1 MNPQELLVVLHTAER
16 LKNPSRHSWTS
27 SGRQES
33 VAEHS
38 FRLAV
43 MAYFMKDEFPTL
55 DIERVIKMCLFHDF
69 GEAFTGDIPAFVK
82 NESDSERET
91 TLINDWLSALPSP
104 YREELSALFAE
115 METQETEE
123 AKLYRALDKLEALIQ
138 HDEADIATWLPL
150 EYELQFT
157 YGTKESEAFPYI
169 KRLRAEIDR
178 ITQEKIEN
186 HRRKNEIKKK

>member
-1 MNPQELLVVLHTAER
+1 MNPHELLVILHTAER
-16 LKNPSRHSWTS
+16 LKNTPRHSWTS
-27 SGRQES
+27 SGRRES

-43 MAYFMKDEFPTL
+43 MAHFMKDEFPEL
-55 DIERVIKMCLFHDF
+55 DMERVIKMCLFHDF

-82 NESDSERET
+82 NESDSERERR
-91 TLINDWLSALPSP
+91 LINDWLSTLPSP

-115 METQETEE
+115 MEAQETAESR
-123 AKLYRALDKLEALIQ
+123 LYRALDKLEALIQ

-157 YGTKESEAFPYI
+157 YGAKESAVFPYT
-169 KRLRAEIDR
+169 KRLRGEIDR
-178 ITQEKIEN
+178 ITKEKIEN
-186 HRRKNEIKKK
+186 KKSFGG

>member
-1 MNPQELLVVLHTAER
+1 MNPQELLVILHTAEH
-16 LKNPSRHSWTS
+16 LKNTPRHSWTS

-43 MAYFMKDEFPTL
+43 MAYFMKDEFPAL
-55 DIERVIKMCLFHDF
+55 DIDRVIKMCLFHDF

-91 TLINDWLSALPSP
+91 HLINDWLSALPSL
-104 YREELSALFAE
+104 YREELSSLFAE
-115 METQETEE
+115 MGAQETAE
-123 AKLYRALDKLEALIQ
+123 ARLYRTLDKLEALIQ

-157 YGTKESEAFPYI
+157 YGTKESAAFPYT
-169 KRLRAEIDR
+169 KLLREEIDR
-178 ITQEKIEN
+178 ITREKIEN
-186 HRRKNEIKKK
+186 QGS